1 MRPRSRLR
9 SVPIPRQGIGP
20 RWAGPLLVAA
30 GLTLIVSWVATLA
43 AGEWLQAV
51 AEARWE
57 QPLGGAGGERSALV
71 PPPPELARP
80 AGGVDFRL
88 RVPRLGYRGVVHE
101 GVSDEVLFGGPGH
114 YPETAWP
121 GQPGLV
127 GVAAHNVYW
136 LGFDQLRRGDEL
148 VVDTRYGTF
157 RYHVTSMRVVPA
169 DDRTVLATVPGRRLA
184 LTTCWPLWAGE
195 LATMRLAVFAA

>member
-1 MRPRSRLR
+1 MTRRSH
-9 SVPIPRQGIGP
+9 PISALSLPRQGIGL
-20 RWAGPLLVAA
+20 RRAGPLLVLA
-30 GLTLIVSWVATLA
+30 GLLLIGAWAATLA
-43 AGEWLQAV
+43 AGEWRQAV
-51 AEARWE
+51 AEAGWD
-57 QPLGGAGGERSALV
+57 QLLG
-71 PPPPELARP
+71 
-80 AGGVDFRL
+80 
-88 RVPRLGYRGVVHE
+88 

-136 LGFDQLRRGDEL
+136 LGFDQLRRGDDL
-148 VVDTRYGTF
+148 LVDTRYGTF
-157 RYHVTSMRVVPA
+157 HYRVTSTRVVDA
-169 DDRTVLATVPGRRLA
+169 GDRTVLASAPGRRLA